1 MKMVCFCEKVH
12 FRFLYTPLLIPVT
25 TTGTTPIHLLPV
37 IQGAIDVER
46 ILGTDIGNG
55 EPSGYV

>member
-25 TTGTTPIHLLPV
+25 TTGTPPFIYCL
-37 IQGAIDVER
+37 
-46 ILGTDIGNG
+46 
-55 EPSGYV
+55 